1 MEGGAAKKSD
11 DAKGQEKSVTT
22 EVRKPLKVPESVHV
36 RITPDN
42 LKDYVG
48 PPVYHRDRFYTVSPP
63 SGVSTGLGY
72 LGNGSGAVMPVEAI
86 VSRPLAKVV
95 SLTSHYVIA
104 EHAWQRWPSV
114 DWQTWRSHSGKRTN
128 RSELDEGPLV

>member
-1 MEGGAAKKSD
+1 MGPPMEEGVAKKSE
-11 DAKGQEKSVTT
+11 DATEHEKAVTT

-36 RITPDN
+36 LITPDN

-48 PPVYHRDRFYTVSPP
+48 PPVYHRDRFYTVPPP

-86 VSRPLAKVV
+86 VSRPFAKVV
-95 SLTSHYVIA
+95 ARRFHCDHCRACQAKVAFS
-104 EHAWQRWPSV
+104 
-114 DWQTWRSHSGKRTN
+114 
-128 RSELDEGPLV
+128 